1 MNLYLN
7 INERLINALN
17 EGFTEIKD
25 ELKGIRI
32 ASSTLGNLSHTMIRD
47 ALGTSVL
54 NDLDLKVQNSSMYK
68 KTTCD

>member
-1 MNLYLN
+1 MRNREKYS
-7 INERLINALN
+7 
-17 EGFTEIKD
+17 
-25 ELKGIRI
+25 I